1 MNTLYVLYDE
11 RCAICKRLKEW
22 LLVQR
27 SWIGLSMVPAG
38 SARAKAMFPA
48 LEKIA
53 GTSDLVVIS
62 DAGEVYLNNHAWIM
76 CLYALEEYRGW
87 ALRLASPLLLPLA
100 RQAFETLSKNRQAI
114 SRWLSSNSGEKD
126 IAVEL
131 EKIALEACPVE
142 TAVSR
147 PAVNPDSGNKIGE
160 YLR

>member
-27 SWIGLSMVPAG
+27 SWIGLSMISAG
-38 SARAKAMFPA
+38 SARAKAMFPS
-48 LEKIA
+48 LDQIA
-53 GTSDLVVIS
+53 GSNDLVVIS

-76 CLYALEEYRGW
+76 CLYALEEYRDW

-114 SRWLSSNSGEKD
+114 SRWLGSEERQL
-126 IAVEL
+126 ATEL
-131 EKIALEACPVE
+131 AAEPLEACP
-142 TAVSR
+142 TS
-147 PAVNPDSGNKIGE
+147 PAAQTLGGQQ
-160 YLR
+160 